1 MQQLD
6 GDVAFVA
13 EIGYQAF
20 DKQLLRAYGL
30 FFNFAPMEKILVVPV
45 VYYRPKAMLKGAESE
60 IKPCCKC
67 TLVES

>member
-1 MQQLD
+1 MVMSRSWLKL
-6 GDVAFVA
+6 ATRHLT
-13 EIGYQAF
+13 
-20 DKQLLRAYGL
+20 KQLLRTYGL

-45 VYYRPKAMLKGAESE
+45 AHFESEAILKGAESE

>member
-1 MQQLD
+1 MVMSLSL
-6 GDVAFVA
+6 A
-13 EIGYQAF
+13 EIGYRAF
-20 DKQLLRAYGL
+20 DKQLLRACGL

-45 VYYRPKAMLKGAESE
+45 AHFESEAILKGAESE

>member
-1 MQQLD
+1 MVMSRSL
-6 GDVAFVA
+6 A

-45 VYYRPKAMLKGAESE
+45 AHFRPKAMLKGAESE
-60 IKPCCKC
+60 I
-67 TLVES
+67 

>member
-1 MQQLD
+1 MHRSL
-6 GDVAFVA
+6 A

-45 VYYRPKAMLKGAESE
+45 AHFELEAMLKGAESE
-60 IKPCCKC
+60 IKPYCKC